1 MIKRIL
7 MKSFASVLFLTAL
20 SANADSYTISFD
32 EDGLRAPTGA
42 NQCTGSCS
50 KKYKYNK
57 GQIIDEEFTSTGH
70 IGSLGGVDV
79 TFWAQTS
86 WDNWGSSDVSGDPNA
101 FDNAN
106 SDLFLTLF
114 NTDATWATQDE
125 DLKVGQGN
133 VAIIHERN
141 DQCKLKWNNGK
152 GLCKD
157 PDDRYSGDNP
167 HGGFI
172 FVEFSEA
179 VSLKSID
186 LADMEDGANQRG
198 SFSFYGSAGNM
209 IDGVEMMTVTGNKGY
224 VTQNFSLSET
234 ISYLVIRMQ
243 GSGGFKNLSFEKSN
257 VAQVPEPAT
266 VALFG
271 LALLLIY
278 RQRATS

>member
-1 MIKRIL
+1 
-7 MKSFASVLFLTAL
+7 MKSFASMLFLAAF
-20 SANADSYTISFD
+20 SANSDSYTISFD
-32 EDGLRAPTGA
+32 ESGLRAPTDGNNCA
-42 NQCTGSCS
+42 TCQWKYS
-50 KKYKYNK
+50 KNK
-57 GQIIDEEFTSTGH
+57 GQIIDEEFTSSGH
-70 IGSLGGVDV
+70 IGALGGVDV
-79 TFWAQTS
+79 TFWAQTDWS
-86 WDNWGSSDVSGDPNA
+86 HWGSSNVSSDPNA
-101 FDNAN
+101 FNNAN

-125 DLKVGQGN
+125 DLKVDQGN

-141 DQCKLKWNNGK
+141 EQCNLAWNGGK

-157 PDDRYSGDNP
+157 PDDRYSGNNP

-209 IDGVEMMTVTGNKGY
+209 IDSVEMMTVTGNRGY
-224 VTQNFSLSET
+224 AKHDFSLSDT

-243 GSGGFKNLSFEKSN
+243 GSGGFKNLSFNTAS
-257 VAQVPEPAT
+257 ATQVPEPST
-266 VALFG
+266 MVLFA

-278 RQRATS
+278 RQKASA